1 MDVSQVNERLQ
12 SCLPRWRSGD
22 SCNMAA
28 FGQQQLSPAAGE
40 AVQQR
45 SSSTSGGDCKLE
57 MDECDDTILCDLM
70 DLDPLGEAGWIS
82 GNEQSDFNVSY
93 MNFASSFSASAGG
106 GLYPPCSSSSSST
119 NYYYLQQA
127 LEEQTCALL
136 GQQEEANSTAAAIV
150 CSEEP
155 SLPSPEFTDSFFNPG
170 SSSRADSGNF
180 SQMLLLSPQQNLLMT
195 DEEEAVPAEDTK
207 CCGTVMTTTRPSA
220 RGISSS
226 CEEAREVRLRPENFV
241 SNSSPLRV
249 QCSERCGSGEKVEG
263 AADGNLSGERALA
276 SAEAVRMTRSG
287 SAADMINYNRRYPI
301 VLTTEAPVSSLR
313 HKLLQALRYVG
324 RSRADALAQVWMP
337 IVTTQGVGNNKSCFL
352 TTREQ
357 PYVLERKNDALWS
370 FRSVSE
376 EYDLPVVVVDEVE
389 AAGTGRVLDPVSGRC
404 LAVVELVMK
413 SEKVQY
419 LPEIDIICRALQAVN
434 LACSNGSEPAAAPE
448 IRSQSRQAVLA
459 EIEEVLTAVCE
470 THKLPLAQT
479 WVPASQFG
487 GSANVI
493 VQHNGSKRVRFEID
507 ESCKNCCHMN
517 TSMSI
522 NNSMSLLTGDGPCY
536 VSDGRMWG
544 FRRACLE
551 HTIEKGQGVP
561 GKAFSS
567 NRPFFDKDV
576 KSYSKL
582 EYPIGH
588 YAKWFGLSA
597 AVAIRLRSIHTGSDD
612 FILEF
617 FLPPSCVESEEQ
629 QLMLN
634 TLSITMQRVC
644 RSLRTVTD
652 KELEEEKEAAAQL
665 AVDAE
670 AECKALK
677 LCEAKEEQDI
687 DLSPGC
693 GFGPPTPVMTH
704 ESDQLSLDVGAEVT
718 NMGRESASSCSGQDV
733 AIHRRRLDRRRGM
746 TEKTIGLSVLQQY
759 FAGSLKDAAK
769 SIGVCPTTLKRICR
783 QHGITRWPS
792 RKINKVSRSLKK
804 LQVVI
809 ESVQGADGALCI
821 NTLTGN
827 IASVAAAAATGIQI
841 GKDCPPVQ
849 GSWSCA
855 TCPSIDHDCKEHL
868 VTSKRPADFLTV
880 PKEEDNKKPTVR
892 NAEEDALGEH
902 VDEGNLMASA
912 DGAADGLQERGVD
925 RNSDPNSGGSLSS
938 GCIGAAQGGP
948 SLTPLS
954 PGNDEE
960 NVIGTVSHRPR
971 SQPPPT
977 RKCGKNCC
985 KLAVCK
991 PPELMLPRS
1000 IRDGPGGNGSSNLK
1014 RQANSEAGVES
1025 QVDSGSFALGALTG
1039 DPLLCDREEGQ
1050 VSSSN
1055 YIFGE
1060 GNHNEEKEMTLHPHL
1075 CALDSP
1081 QYASSQAH
1089 GISDCSSP
1097 SSGVVGISQKRI
1109 WPLICDTTSAITVK
1123 ATAGTD
1129 TVRFKFPSGAGYL
1142 ELREEVRCRLKV
1154 EGHSFDL
1161 KYLDDDE
1168 EWMLLACEAD
1178 LQECL
1183 EVTQASQRHAIKL
1196 MVRCSTSARSCISSR
1211 TNSLVDEKPTKISSS

>member
-1 MDVSQVNERLQ
+1 
-12 SCLPRWRSGD
+12 
-22 SCNMAA
+22 
-28 FGQQQLSPAAGE
+28 
-40 AVQQR
+40 
-45 SSSTSGGDCKLE
+45 
-57 MDECDDTILCDLM
+57 M

-170 SSSRADSGNF
+170 S
-180 SQMLLLSPQQNLLMT
+180 
-195 DEEEAVPAEDTK
+195 
-207 CCGTVMTTTRPSA
+207 
-220 RGISSS
+220 I
-226 CEEAREVRLRPENFV
+226 
-241 SNSSPLRV
+241 
-249 QCSERCGSGEKVEG
+249 
-263 AADGNLSGERALA
+263 
-276 SAEAVRMTRSG
+276 
-287 SAADMINYNRRYPI
+287 
-301 VLTTEAPVSSLR
+301 SSLR

-389 AAGTGRVLDPVSGRC
+389 AAGTGRGLRADLPGRVFLSRTPEWSPNVQFYSNDEYVRLKEAQRYDVRGTVAVPVLDPVSGRC

-419 LPEIDIICRALQAVN
+419 LPEIDIICRALQV
-434 LACSNGSEPAAAPE
+434 SNWLLTSVCTWISPQ

-665 AVDAE
+665 AQSGE
-670 AECKALK
+670 ANDSSQHREPSQL
-677 LCEAKEEQDI
+677 QQGQ
-687 DLSPGC
+687 LSYQ
-693 GFGPPTPVMTH
+693 
-704 ESDQLSLDVGAEVT
+704 SDQLSLDVGAEVT